1 MSHFWVRYSPWLPV
15 QGLPDLLAPMA
26 TVHPAVVFVF
36 TKIDITNY
44 LTRMDD
50 SPLQIN
56 LAEENEV
63 VIMSLILDAVSILQ
77 MYLY

>member
-1 MSHFWVRYSPWLPV
+1 
-15 QGLPDLLAPMA
+15 MA
-26 TVHPAVVFVF
+26 TVYPAVVFISS
-36 TKIDITNY
+36 KIDITNY